1 MALETGAGVYI
12 GRLGVRRWPGL
23 GPGRSCCGLV
33 AASVRPAGLQA
44 GVRALGPRAGRA
56 PRGCCEEAS
65 DHANSRGRQRL
76 LTEAAPAAFSDTL
89 VLSSFPQ
96 LAPHARGAR
105 SPRSRRWPRRA
116 AQTASPSRWRRQGQ
130 VSSPLTMAEGK
141 CHPLWAPFDLSSLSQ
156 RQFSPS
162 ETVSGVPWV

>member
-1 MALETGAGVYI
+1 MYI

-96 LAPHARGAR
+96 LSGSSSNEALEVFHQAARHRGVLTAVPR
-105 SPRSRRWPRRA
+105 IIYIRKICVLPNDCAWRVVRQSVLRPVRMSVHLMRGPGLYQEHSPGR
-116 AQTASPSRWRRQGQ
+116 
-130 VSSPLTMAEGK
+130 
-141 CHPLWAPFDLSSLSQ
+141 
-156 RQFSPS
+156 
-162 ETVSGVPWV
+162 